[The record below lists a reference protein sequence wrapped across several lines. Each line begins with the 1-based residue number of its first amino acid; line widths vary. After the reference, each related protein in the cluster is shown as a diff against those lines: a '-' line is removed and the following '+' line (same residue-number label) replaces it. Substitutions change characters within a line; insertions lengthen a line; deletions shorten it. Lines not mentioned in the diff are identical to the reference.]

1 LQKNIKV
8 VLFLVDM
15 LIVSVSHSNG
25 RRALRMLGSFSGE
38 NEFEEIR
45 IAFRKG
51 GILDSANE
59 VHLETGEDFHV
70 NGEGAFLMRHIKRCA
85 GGKKIICHDRRIIE
99 FAHIFKAREL
109 SLAK

>member
-1 LQKNIKV
+1 MQKNIKV
-8 VLFLVDM
+8 VVFWVVM
-15 LIVSVSHSNG
+15 FIEAIKHRNG
-25 RRALRMLGSFSGE
+25 RTALKMLGAFSGE
-38 NEFEEIR
+38 NEFEEIQ

-51 GILDSANE
+51 GLLDSADE

-70 NGEGAFLMRHIKRCA
+70 NGEGAFLMRHIRRCA

-99 FAHIFKAREL
+99 FARIFKPREL